1 MRHWVKPSVLSGS
14 LDGPGHVLLF
24 LQFVTR
30 LTEPR
35 KVYPQGPQEVH
46 RTPFRDTTSS
56 SPTRVPVQPNT
67 YLVTSGAEVGRTVF
81 LRASIQFRRM
91 PEVMADKV

>member
-1 MRHWVKPSVLSGS
+1 MRQQVKPSVLNGS
-14 LDGPGHVLLF
+14 LDGQQHAPLF
-24 LQFVTR
+24 PQFVTR
-30 LTEPR
+30 LTEPQ
-35 KVYPQGPQEVH
+35 KVLPQGPQAS
-46 RTPFRDTTSS
+46 TQNSLRDTTTS